1 MADTDGIPSAP
12 PAPPMPSSLSSSS
25 LSATRSGAPPPPPPP
40 GMGLTPTYKEL
51 KEQSFQEQQMANLP
65 SGLLT
70 TAAKADK
77 KPFSYTPV
85 GLSAADLKSPSLIRN
100 EKLAAGDTGTIVPGI
115 PRGPT
120 HYRAFNGITPP
131 SPGIGGSASS
141 SPAPRRRTN
150 STSSSV
156 RSDDDPDMPR
166 YKGVNGEKAAP
177 IQSRSFKILQWMTGA
192 DQDDDSVSQSS
203 PTPASA
209 NETDEMRF
217 GSYNRQTS
225 IPSRTFQAVDRMT
238 SASPQPAG
246 SSLYGRSASPSPYG
260 RTPEP
265 AEPFRTDLTEEQAS
279 NLRYGGAGI
288 PSRSFQMLQNM
299 TESGTV
305 PVGNALQPNQRNS
318 AINNSYGYQ
327 TYSIPVSQIPDPSPH
342 DFKYQGPQYSTYE
355 LPNPRNPAANSVAT
369 KYSTSINVGSNS
381 TAGRSFAV
389 NHNSPYAQ
397 SATSPSPY
405 GVTQQSGAVQ
415 PGYYGT
421 SSFPARNVQYSQ
433 VPTGYTAGSGVSD
446 F

>member
-1 MADTDGIPSAP
+1 MASV
-12 PAPPMPSSLSSSS
+12 
-25 LSATRSGAPPPPPPP
+25 
-40 GMGLTPTYKEL
+40 YFQ

-85 GLSAADLKSPSLIRN
+85 GLSAADLKSPSIIRN
-100 EKLAAGDTGTIVPGI
+100 EKLAAGDSGTIVPGI

-131 SPGIGGSASS
+131 SPGVAGGSTGS

-150 STSSSV
+150 STASSV
-156 RSDDDPDMPR
+156 NSNDDSDMQR
-166 YKGVNGEKAAP
+166 FKGVNGEKAAP

-192 DQDDDSVSQSS
+192 DQDEDATSQSS
-203 PTPASA
+203 PTPAPST
-209 NETDEMRF
+209 ETDEMRF
-217 GSYNRQTS
+217 GGYNRQTS
-225 IPSRTFQAVDRMT
+225 IPSRAFQAVDRMT
-238 SASPQPAG
+238 SASPQPAA
-246 SSLYGRSASPSPYG
+246 SSFHGRSASPSPYG
-260 RTPEP
+260 RTLEP

-279 NLRYGGAGI
+279 NMRYGGSGI

-299 TESGTV
+299 TDSGTV
-305 PVGNALQPNQRNS
+305 PAGNALQPNQRNS

-327 TYSIPVSQIPDPSPH
+327 SQPQQTYNVPISQIADPSPH

-355 LPNPRNPAANSVAT
+355 LPNPRNPAANSGAT
-369 KYSTSINVGSNS
+369 KYSTSINVSTKPNNGQSVSNS
-381 TAGRSFAV
+381 Y
-389 NHNSPYAQ
+389 NSPYSQDMA
-397 SATSPSPY
+397 SPNPY
-405 GVTQQSGAVQ
+405 GAPQQSSAQ

-421 SSFPARNVQYSQ
+421 SSYPTRNIQYSQ
-433 VPTGYTAGSGVSD
+433 VPTGYTAGHGVSD